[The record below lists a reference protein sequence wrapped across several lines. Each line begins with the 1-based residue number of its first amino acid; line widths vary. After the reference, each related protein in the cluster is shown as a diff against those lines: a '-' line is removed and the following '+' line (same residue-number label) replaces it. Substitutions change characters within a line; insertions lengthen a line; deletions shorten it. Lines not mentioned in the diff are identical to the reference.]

1 MNASRRQK
9 RSTPSFFHQRGYGRN
24 AGNASTRTARCK
36 PRTHPSFLSLSP
48 FFPFRSRNYS
58 GVIAFHSP
66 SPFTRPTRLTRLAR
80 KKKERTIRVT
90 RTLLESKTE
99 RERELRARDASRCRS
114 DATLQRAGI
123 CQFPFPRPP
132 SIQFNATQSVNVT
145 RMQPH
150 TGVPRFAMKRPLF
163 RPVLRC

>member
-1 MNASRRQK
+1 MPRADKSVPPLHFSINGV
-9 RSTPSFFHQRGYGRN
+9 TE
-24 AGNASTRTARCK
+24 GNASTRTARCK

-99 RERELRARDASRCRS
+99 RERELRARDSRCRS

>member
-1 MNASRRQK
+1 MPRADKSVPPLHFSINGEGTRETRQLE
-9 RSTPSFFHQRGYGRN
+9 
-24 AGNASTRTARCK
+24 
-36 PRTHPSFLSLSP
+36 PRVVNRELILPFSLSLSVFSVSLP
-48 FFPFRSRNYS
+48 QLLRCNCVPLPLPLHSAHQAYTGSRE
-58 GVIAFHSP
+58 
-66 SPFTRPTRLTRLAR
+66 